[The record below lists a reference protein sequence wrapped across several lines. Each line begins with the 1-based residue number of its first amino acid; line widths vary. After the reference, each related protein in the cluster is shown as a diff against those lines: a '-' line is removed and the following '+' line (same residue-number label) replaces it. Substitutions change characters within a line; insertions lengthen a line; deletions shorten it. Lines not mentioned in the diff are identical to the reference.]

1 MDYEALAEEM
11 LKEMF
16 ALRGVQSHEDISE
29 AMRGEMIV
37 LQLIFMRGAPVRP
50 SEISA
55 AIKRS
60 TARVAATLNALER
73 KGLVTRE
80 IDPSDRRQILV
91 TLTPAGK
98 EEMERRRRAVL
109 RMAGGMLERLGER
122 DARELV
128 RLIRR
133 LSEKVSKQGE
143 NQQGE

>member
-1 MDYEALAEEM
+1 MDYEVLADEM
-11 LKEMF
+11 LREMF
-16 ALRGVQSHEDISE
+16 ALRGVQHHEDISE
-29 AMRGEMIV
+29 AMRGEMVV
-37 LQLIFMRGAPVRP
+37 LQIIFMRGAPVRP

-91 TLTPAGK
+91 TLTPTGM
-98 EEMERRRRAVL
+98 EEMGRRRSEVL
-109 RMAGGMLERLGER
+109 RMAAGMLERLGER

-133 LSEKVSKQGE
+133 LAERVLEKGE
-143 NQQGE
+143 NQQGD

>member
-1 MDYEALAEEM
+1 MDYEALAEEL

-16 ALRGVQSHEDISE
+16 ALRGVQPHEDISE
-29 AMRGEMIV
+29 AMRGEMFV
-37 LQLIFMRGAPVRP
+37 LRFIFMCGAPVRP

-91 TLTPAGK
+91 TLTNAGK
-98 EEMERRRRAVL
+98 EEMERRRCEML
-109 RMAGGMLERLGER
+109 RMAAGMLERLGER

-133 LSEKVSKQGE
+133 LAGEVHKKDE
-143 NQQGE
+143 NQQGD